1 MQPVRLEVR
10 ISPGRSRL
18 ELEMRLYIGVHSFF
32 EAFFRGVAGLES
44 AAQAVFESCKGVDL
58 NQVVLSP
65 RLSYLPI
72 DSVIDSITYPVL
84 TR

>member
-1 MQPVRLEVR
+1 MNSTEHRKYVDDVLKE
-10 ISPGRSRL
+10 
-18 ELEMRLYIGVHSFF
+18 ELRPMYIGVHSFF
-32 EAFFRGVAGLES
+32 EAFFRGVAGLEL
-44 AAQAVFESCKGVDL
+44 AAQAVFENCKGGVDL

-72 DSVIDSITYPVL
+72 DSVIDSVTYPVL